1 MVDNI
6 LLSSDTEKRK
16 DSSQLPT
23 LLAGPILRRVE
34 QNQVCI
40 WIACSKAV
48 DIRAEVFLLSDL
60 EKKKT
65 DSSSSYTEG
74 GNDDQ
79 TKGIKPIGL
88 GSAQSIRL
96 GEQLH
101 IGLVIV
107 RPIRLDME
115 SNRSSSNVE
124 NNVKASFPTDDLL
137 AYDIEV
143 TSYINSSQQNKRER
157 LKDFGLLSG
166 KNTIAYKPSLEDNNK
181 EEGIRLPT
189 FFIRGQENT
198 LPLNLLYGSCRKLHG
213 KGEDCLVIAD
223 EIISNSVK
231 DLNKRP
237 SALFLTGDQIYADD
251 VSDVLIKYLTQFSI
265 RLLGWEEQINGLDK
279 KLTDI
284 LIGERQQLV
293 QELAK
298 FTSENAGNHLLSFGE
313 FAAMY
318 LIAWNVEN
326 WPEKYT
332 TELLKK
338 AASQK
343 QQKIIHMQIENLE
356 RARKVLP
363 AIRRVLANIPTYMIC
378 DDHEITDDWNI
389 TKEWVEAVKA
399 SRCGKQ
405 IVANGLAAYWAF
417 QAWGNNPDSYKEDFI
432 QVITGYLE
440 KNGNVTNDEKRAF
453 ENHIWN
459 FHGWTFDVPTLPLT
473 VFLDCRT
480 QRQYDSFHGPPQL
493 INDYELQS
501 ILRTIEHTN
510 YEKGQPII
518 LVSSTPV
525 FGFDIAEN
533 LQEYLAGKSSVY
545 KWDLETWSANEKG
558 FVRFLSFLIHN
569 LRPRHCIFLSGDV
582 HYAFTISATF
592 TLLSQMEKYGKKGK
606 GEKGDD
612 RYLSMNIIQL
622 NSSALKTTSLGKQ
635 ILLNEVMGHF
645 HQLFTSR
652 HSIRIGWNDALFK
665 SKKLKG
671 QDSNPHTIVDRLKH
685 NSNMLKKKEVQ
696 QQEQPYIQSPDWIES
711 RSILKASGSGI
722 SSLIIAD
729 NNLGLVSVYGDRY
742 KILGHKLLVRKERD
756 TTTKIHETIL
766 ELGSHN
772 DNSLS

>member
-6 LLSSDTEKRK
+6 LLSSDSKEKK
-16 DSSQLPT
+16 DSYQLPT

-60 EKKKT
+60 EKKNT
-65 DSSSSYTEG
+65 NGSSSYIEG
-74 GNDDQ
+74 RNDDQ

-107 RPIRLDME
+107 RPIQLDIE
-115 SNRSSSNVE
+115 GDRSSSNIE

-143 TSYINSSQQNKRER
+143 TYCIDSSQQKKRER
-157 LKDFGLLSG
+157 LKDFSLLSG
-166 KNTIAYKPSLEDNNK
+166 KNTIVYKSSLEDNNK

-251 VSDVLIKYLTQFSI
+251 VADVLIKYLTQFSI
-265 RLLGWEEQINGLDK
+265 RLLGWEEQVNGVGK
-279 KLTDI
+279 RLTDI
-284 LIGERQQLV
+284 LVGERQQLV

-318 LIAWNVEN
+318 LVAWNVEN

-338 AASQK
+338 TASQK
-343 QQKIIHMQIENLE
+343 EQKIIHIQIENLE

-378 DDHEITDDWNI
+378 DDHDITDDWNI

-417 QAWGNNPDSYKEDFI
+417 QAWGNNPDLYKEDFI
-432 QVITGYLE
+432 HVITRYLG
-440 KNGNVTNDEKRAF
+440 KNGNITNEEKRAF

-459 FHGWTFDVPTLPLT
+459 FHGWTFDVPTHPLT

-480 QRQYDSFHGPPQL
+480 QRQYDSFQGPPQL
-493 INDYELQS
+493 INDDELQS
-501 ILRTIEHTN
+501 ILRTIERTN
-510 YEKGQPII
+510 YERSQPII

-525 FGFDIAEN
+525 FGFDLAES

-569 LRPRHCIFLSGDV
+569 LRPRHSIFLSGDV

-592 TLLSQMEKYGKKGK
+592 TLLSQMGKYRKKG
-606 GEKGDD
+606 ENGDD
-612 RYLSMNIIQL
+612 HYLSMNITQL

-635 ILLNEVMGHF
+635 ILLNEIMGHF
-645 HQLFTSR
+645 RQLFTSR
-652 HSIRIGWNDALFK
+652 HSIRIGWNDELFK
-665 SKKLKG
+665 CKKPKDK
-671 QDSNPHTIVDRLKH
+671 DSNPYAIINRLKY
-685 NSNMLKKKEVQ
+685 NSNIIREKEVQ
-696 QQEQPYIQSPDWIES
+696 QQPHSLSPDWIES
-711 RSILKASGSGI
+711 RSILKASDSGI

-742 KILGHKLLVRKERD
+742 KILDHKLLVRKERYI
-756 TTTKIHETIL
+756 TTKIYETIL
-766 ELGSHN
+766 ELGS
-772 DNSLS
+772 

>member
-1 MVDNI
+1 MVENI
-6 LLSSDTEKRK
+6 LLSSDTKEKK
-16 DSSQLPT
+16 DSYQLPT
-23 LLAGPILRRVE
+23 LLAGPILRRAE

-48 DIRAEVFLLSDL
+48 DIRAEIFLLSDL
-60 EKKKT
+60 EKMNT
-65 DSSSSYTEG
+65 DGNSFYIG
-74 GNDDQ
+74 GRNDDQ

-88 GSAQSIRL
+88 GSTQSIRL

-107 RPIRLDME
+107 RPIQLDIE
-115 SNRSSSNVE
+115 GNRSSSNIE
-124 NNVKASFPTDDLL
+124 NNVKVSFPTDDLL

-143 TSYINSSQQNKRER
+143 TYYIDSSRQKKRER

-166 KNTIAYKPSLEDNNK
+166 KNTIVYKSSLKDNNNK

-198 LPLNLLYGSCRKLHG
+198 LPLNLVYGSCRKLHG
-213 KGEDCLVIAD
+213 KGEDCLVITD

-251 VSDVLIKYLTQFSI
+251 VADVLIKYLTQFSI
-265 RLLGWEEQINGLDK
+265 RLLGWEEQVNGVGK
-279 KLTDI
+279 KLIDI

-318 LIAWNVEN
+318 LVAWNVEN

-338 AASQK
+338 TSSQK
-343 QQKIIHMQIENLE
+343 EQKIIHIQIENLE
-356 RARKVLP
+356 RARNVLP

-378 DDHEITDDWNI
+378 DDHDITDDWNI
-389 TKEWVEAVKA
+389 TKEWVEAVKD

-417 QAWGNNPDSYKEDFI
+417 QAWGNNPDLYKEDFI
-432 QVITGYLE
+432 QVITGYLG
-440 KNGNVTNDEKRAF
+440 KNGNITNEEKGAF

-459 FHGWTFDVPTLPLT
+459 YHGWTFDVPTHPLT
-473 VFLDCRT
+473 IFLDCRT
-480 QRQYDSFHGPPQL
+480 QRQYDSFQGPPQL
-493 INDYELQS
+493 INDDELQS
-501 ILRTIEHTN
+501 ILRTIERTN
-510 YEKGQPII
+510 YEKSQPII
-518 LVSSTPV
+518 LVSPTPV
-525 FGFDIAEN
+525 FGFDLAES

-569 LRPRHCIFLSGDV
+569 LRPGHCIFLSGDV

-592 TLLSQMEKYGKKGK
+592 TLLSQMEKYRKKG
-606 GEKGDD
+606 GENGDD
-612 RYLSMNIIQL
+612 HYLSMNITQL

-645 HQLFTSR
+645 RQLFTSR

-665 SKKLKG
+665 SKKLKDK
-671 QDSNPHTIVDRLKH
+671 DSNPYAIINRLKY
-685 NSNMLKKKEVQ
+685 NSNIIGEKEVQ
-696 QQEQPYIQSPDWIES
+696 QPYSLSPDWIES
-711 RSILKASGSGI
+711 RSILKASDSGI

-742 KILGHKLLVRKERD
+742 KLLKHKLLVRKERD
-756 TTTKIHETIL
+756 ITTKIYETIL
-766 ELGSHN
+766 ELGS
-772 DNSLS
+772 